1 MVVTDVRRDPR
12 LDSEMFRIPP
22 AGYRRI
28 EKSPYFAAGAVSEA
42 GAQVSREGTPKR

>member
-1 MVVTDVRRDPR
+1 MVVTEVRKDSR

-28 EKSPYFAAGAVSEA
+28 DKSPYFTAGALSQA
-42 GAQVSREGTPKR
+42 GAQISREAAKQ